1 MKSSNVHNIDAFEDS
16 HRSELPVLV
25 GAKSNL
31 FRFGKEIQ

>member
-25 GAKSNL
+25 
-31 FRFGKEIQ
+31 